1 MKGFSP
7 REPCP
12 AGGRDVPDRRR
23 RQGLAAASASML
35 LAALGGAAPRRALA
49 APTVLRKAWP
59 KGRAT
64 PAVELPLLDGG
75 RWTLASARG
84 EAVLLHF
91 WATWCEPCREE
102 LPQLAAMARRE
113 RARGLQLMAVDYRE
127 PASTVRSFLSLLGLD
142 LPVALDD
149 EGAVAKAFEARVFP
163 CTVGIDRQGRAR
175 FQLMGAVNWAGTE
188 GRAVVDELL
197 RA

>member
-1 MKGFSP
+1 MKPCPSH
-7 REPCP
+7 EPCP
-12 AGGRDVPDRRR
+12 PVGGDAPDRGRR
-23 RQGLAAASASML
+23 RGLVALSVSMALGTLGAVAPRPAQAAA
-35 LAALGGAAPRRALA
+35 
-49 APTVLRKAWP
+49 VLRKTWP
-59 KGRAT
+59 RQRST
-64 PAVELPLLDGG
+64 PAVDLPLLDGR

-84 EAVLLHF
+84 QAVLLHF

-113 RARGLQLMAVDYRE
+113 RARGLQLMTVDYRE
-127 PASTVRSFLSLLGLD
+127 PASTVRSFLTPLGLE

-163 CTVGIDRQGRAR
+163 CTVGIDRAGRAR
-175 FQLMGAVNWAGTE
+175 FQLMGAVDWAGAE
-188 GRAVVDELL
+188 GQAVVDELL

>member
-1 MKGFSP
+1 MKGFPP

-12 AGGRDVPDRRR
+12 ERGRDVPDRPR
-23 RQGLAAASASML
+23 RQGLAVASAAML
-35 LAALGGAAPRRALA
+35 LAVLGGAAPRRALA
-49 APTVLRKAWP
+49 APTVLRKDWP
-59 KGRAT
+59 RRRAT
-64 PAVELPLLDGG
+64 PAVDLPRLDGG
-75 RWTLASARG
+75 RWSLASARG

-127 PASTVRSFLSLLGLD
+127 PASTVRGFLQPLGLD

-149 EGAVAKAFEARVFP
+149 EGTVAKAFEARVFP
-163 CTVGIDRQGRAR
+163 CTVGIDRTGRAR
-175 FQLMGAVNWAGTE
+175 FQLMGAVDWAGAE

-197 RA
+197 RG

>member
-1 MKGFSP
+1 MALS
-7 REPCP
+7 
-12 AGGRDVPDRRR
+12 
-23 RQGLAAASASML
+23 LSMG
-35 LAALGGAAPRRALA
+35 LAALGAATPQLA
-49 APTVLRKAWP
+49 QAAAVLRKDWP
-59 KGRAT
+59 RQRPT
-64 PAVELPLLDGG
+64 PAVDLPLLGG
-75 RWTLASARG
+75 GHWTLASARG

-127 PASTVRSFLSLLGLD
+127 PASTVRSFLAPLGLD

-149 EGAVAKAFEARVFP
+149 EGAAAKAFEARVFP
-163 CTVGIDRQGRAR
+163 CTVGIDRAGRAR
-175 FQLMGAVNWAGTE
+175 FQLMGAVDWAGAE

-197 RA
+197 RV

>member
-1 MKGFSP
+1 MKGFPP

-23 RQGLAAASASML
+23 RQGLAAASACML
-35 LAALGGAAPRRALA
+35 LAVLGGAPRRALA

-64 PAVELPLLDGG
+64 PAVDLPLLDGG

-127 PASTVRSFLSLLGLD
+127 PASTVRSFLAPLGLA

-175 FQLMGAVNWAGTE
+175 FQLMGAVDWAGTE

>member
-1 MKGFSP
+1 MTGFSL
-7 REPCP
+7 REACP
-12 AGGRDVPDRRR
+12 DAGGDVPDRRR
-23 RQGLAAASASML
+23 RQALAAVSASAVLMV
-35 LAALGGAAPRRALA
+35 LGAGTPRRAQA

-59 KGRAT
+59 RGRAT
-64 PAVELPLLDGG
+64 PAVDLPRLDGG

-102 LPQLAAMARRE
+102 LPRLAAMAERE
-113 RARGLQLMAVDYRE
+113 RAHGLQLMAVDYRE
-127 PASTVRSFLSLLGLD
+127 PASTVRGFLKPLGLT

-149 EGAVAKAFEARVFP
+149 DGAAAKAFEARVFP

-175 FQLMGAVNWAGTE
+175 FQLMGAVDWTGAE

>member
-1 MKGFSP
+1 MKACPSCD
-7 REPCP
+7 PCP
-12 AGGRDVPDRRR
+12 LRDPPAPDRGR
-23 RQGLAAASASML
+23 RQGLAAFSLS
-35 LAALGGAAPRRALA
+35 LALTALGAVTPRPAQAA
-49 APTVLRKAWP
+49 TVLRKAWP
-59 KGRAT
+59 KGRPT
-64 PAVELPLLDGG
+64 PAVDLPLLGGG
-75 RWTLASARG
+75 RWTLAGARG

-127 PASTVRSFLSLLGLD
+127 SASTVRSFLAPLGLD

-163 CTVGIDRQGRAR
+163 CTVGIDRAGRAR
-175 FQLMGAVNWAGTE
+175 FQLMGAVDWAGTE
-188 GRAVVDELL
+188 GQAVVDELL

>member
-1 MKGFSP
+1 MKGFPP

-12 AGGRDVPDRRR
+12 AGGRGVPDQRR

-35 LAALGGAAPRRALA
+35 LAVLGAAAPHRALA

-64 PAVELPLLDGG
+64 PAVDLPLLDGG

-84 EAVLLHF
+84 QAVLLHF

-127 PASTVRSFLSLLGLD
+127 PASTVRSFLAPLGLD

-175 FQLMGAVNWAGTE
+175 FQLMGAVDWAGAE